1 MVTVSYDDHFCKVI
15 SNLDNTYKLRVKKQ
29 IRKIVSNPVI
39 GKPMRHN
46 RKGTREV
53 YVSPFR
59 LSYVY
64 EEQKDFIVFLAE
76 NPFAFASSLF
86 SSLMS

>member
-1 MVTVSYDDHFCKVI
+1 M
-15 SNLDNTYKLRVKKQ
+15 
-29 IRKIVSNPVI
+29 SNPVI

-64 EEQKDFIVFLAE
+64 EEQKDFIVFLDVYHKDKQ
-76 NPFAFASSLF
+76 
-86 SSLMS
+86 

>member
-39 GKPMRHN
+39 VNKPP
-46 RKGTREV
+46 K
-53 YVSPFR
+53 
-59 LSYVY
+59 
-64 EEQKDFIVFLAE
+64 
-76 NPFAFASSLF
+76 SLVIF
-86 SSLMS
+86 FVK

>member
-39 GKPMRHN
+39 GKPMKHN

-64 EEQKDFIVFLAE
+64 EEQKDFIVFLDVYHKDKQ
-76 NPFAFASSLF
+76 
-86 SSLMS
+86 